1 MNEFK
6 VHDGAKRKSSPRRKR
21 KWRRGDGE
29 TNSNWS
35 STNTHKHASTNKK
48 QRQTAWAILTNGE
61 REGAQK
67 RELAE
72 NRVSEVGTK
81 AEERAREKHNTP

>member
-1 MNEFK
+1 
-6 VHDGAKRKSSPRRKR
+6 
-21 KWRRGDGE
+21 
-29 TNSNWS
+29 
-35 STNTHKHASTNKK
+35 
-48 QRQTAWAILTNGE
+48 LTNGE
-61 REGAQK
+61 REGAKK